1 MPEIEI
7 TGLPAILIAFA
18 SALIITWY
26 YIPKV
31 ITVVKER
38 HLEDRPGFHKIHK
51 YKVPTLGGIGIFG
64 GFIFGFL
71 IGIDGYMPG
80 LSYFT
85 AAVVFLLFVGI
96 KDDLVYLNP
105 RKKFLGELG
114 AAVIVALFTNINI
127 THFHGFLGITDISS
141 ITSFIVTVLL
151 FLFIINA
158 VNLTDG
164 IDGLAASV
172 GIIASLTFGIFFFLS
187 GDYGYT
193 VMAAAL
199 LGSLLSF
206 LYYNLSD
213 GPKKIFMGDSGSL
226 VIGFTLA
233 VFAIHF
239 NEMVAAGESIIK
251 LKSAP
256 SVSIAVLILPVFDLI
271 RVAVLRMYAHKSIII
286 GDKQHIH
293 HMMLRAGLNHRQ
305 STLILSLFNIFIIG
319 VAFLLDGLGI
329 FLLGLLLLALCLIA
343 IGILS
348 IIVKRKNAPEPKMV
362 KVSEMAEVTG
372 LN

>member
-1 MPEIEI
+1 MPEIVI

-26 YIPKV
+26 YIPRV
-31 ITVVKER
+31 IKVVKER
-38 HLEDRPGFHKIHK
+38 HFEDRPGFHKIHK
-51 YKVPTLGGIGIFG
+51 HKVPTLGGIGIFG

-114 AAVIVALFTNINI
+114 AVVIVALFTNINI
-127 THFHGFLGITDISS
+127 THFHGFLDITDISS
-141 ITSFIVTVLL
+141 IASFIVTVLL
-151 FLFIINA
+151 FIFIINA

-172 GIIASLTFGIFFFLS
+172 GIIASVAFGVFFFLS

-199 LGSLLSF
+199 LGSLLAF
-206 LYYNLSD
+206 LYYNLSQ

-233 VFAIHF
+233 VLAIRF
-239 NEMVAAGESIIK
+239 NELVAAGESVLK

-256 SVSIAVLILPVFDLI
+256 AVSIAVLILPLFDMI
-271 RVAVLRMYAHKSIII
+271 RVTVLRMLDHKSIFI
-286 GDKQHIH
+286 GDKRHIH
-293 HMMLRAGLNHRQ
+293 HMMLRAGLSHRQ
-305 STLILSLFNIFIIG
+305 ATLYMSLFNIFIIG
-319 VAFLLDGLGI
+319 VAFLFDSLGI
-329 FLLGLLLLALCLIA
+329 FLLGLLLLTLCLVA
-343 IGILS
+343 TGILGV
-348 IIVKRKNAPEPKMV
+348 IVRRKSTPGPKMV